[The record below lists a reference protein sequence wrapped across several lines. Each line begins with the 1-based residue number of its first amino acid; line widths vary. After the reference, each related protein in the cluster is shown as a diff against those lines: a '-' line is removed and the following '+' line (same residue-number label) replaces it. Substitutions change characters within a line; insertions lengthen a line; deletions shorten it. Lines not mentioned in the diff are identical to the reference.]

1 MLETGDREKEETHP
15 CQISTNESIL
25 YEKREPT
32 SDKDNN
38 ITDLRNIT
46 DIDLFIQDHLSLLD
60 IEL

>member
-15 CQISTNESIL
+15 YQISTNESIFDG
-25 YEKREPT
+25 KREPT